1 MFAAESAEL
10 GPVGFTAYSST
21 SRAYGGHDPVIF
33 DGVLANFGGAYD
45 SISSTFTC
53 PVTGVYVISL
63 TLTSTVGEQAQAQI
77 TKESSR
83 MLAALADN
91 DEASLNV
98 AAVTSVF
105 ECGAGE
111 RVWVRT
117 DANSPQGVYGSTGDG
132 LRTGFSGFL
141 LNAY

>member
-10 GPVGFTAYSST
+10 GPVGFTAYAST
-21 SRAYGGHDPVIF
+21 SRTYGSYDPVIF
-33 DGVLANFGGAYD
+33 DGVLSNFGDAYD
-45 SISSTFTC
+45 GISSTFTC

-63 TLTSTVGEQAQAQI
+63 TLTSATGDYAQAQI
-77 TKESSR
+77 TKESSS
-83 MLAALADN
+83 MLAAYADN
-91 DEASLNV
+91 DEASFNV

-105 ECGAGE
+105 ECSAGE

-117 DANSPQGVYGSTGDG
+117 NASGSQRLYGSTGVFQ
-132 LRTGFSGFL
+132 RTGFSGFL